1 MDMKHIEIL
10 KNLNTRF
17 VLIRNDGS
25 FIIMDKLRHMMT
37 TINDPYIDIQKLHQ
51 DMINNGVQIFNTIG
65 DLPPIKE
72 FPTSLSEIKPIAF
85 KAFIRKV
92 FNQRGNETGSVV
104 TAMTNEMINREEKLR
119 IEKILEHYALQV
131 LYPNEGIN
139 IFSSIH
145 NDTASISVIRD
156 INNLPYE
163 DVENKELYSW

>member
-1 MDMKHIEIL
+1 MKHIEIL
-10 KNLNTRF
+10 KNLNSRF
-17 VLIRNDGS
+17 VLIKNDES
-25 FIIMDKLRHMMT
+25 FIIMDKLRHMMI
-37 TINDPYIDIQKLHQ
+37 TINDPYIDIDKLHQ
-51 DMINNGVQIFNTIG
+51 GMIDNGVQIFNTID

-72 FPTSLSEIKPIAF
+72 FPTSLNENKPKPF

-92 FNQRGNETGSVV
+92 FNQKGNETGSVIS
-104 TAMTNEMINREEKLR
+104 AMTNVMINREEKLR
-119 IEKILEHYALQV
+119 IEKILEHYAFQV

-163 DVENKELYSW
+163 DVENKELYNW